1 MPGWLARKEET
12 RLEGAILID
21 AVGLTPWRRPGRHH
35 RRDHTASYLF
45 GRGDQ
50 LIQPGKPRL
59 DMGYASWAM
68 SAPAAERRL
77 RNHMI

>member
-21 AVGLTPWRRPGRHH
+21 AVGLTPWRRPGRHD

-59 DMGYASWAM
+59 NGIRPMGDA
-68 SAPAAERRL
+68 APAAERRL